1 MIERRRATR
10 TSPPKQALRAAEEA
24 NRAKSAFLST
34 MTHELRT
41 PLNGVLGAM
50 RLIRDEGLTD
60 AQNEFAD
67 TIERSGERL
76 LGVIDNV
83 LDYSRVEAGRIEVAR
98 APFALPEMLD
108 GVLAIVRPRAI
119 ESGIHLRAIAFGI
132 PDAS

>member
-67 TIERSGERL
+67 AIERSGERL

-98 APFALPEMLD
+98 ATLYGGTLQRSRWPPA
-108 GVLAIVRPRAI
+108 A
-119 ESGIHLRAIAFGI
+119 
-132 PDAS
+132 

>member
-1 MIERRRATR
+1 
-10 TSPPKQALRAAEEA
+10 
-24 NRAKSAFLST
+24 

-50 RLIRDEGLTD
+50 HLIRDEGLTD

-76 LGVIDNV
+76 LGVINNV

-98 APFALPEMLD
+98 NPVRGNAAAKPLAPGSLTSSRISA
-108 GVLAIVRPRAI
+108 GSSRG
-119 ESGIHLRAIAFGI
+119 S
-132 PDAS
+132 ASMRLTPSAASVTRKPASSR